1 MYAERIFLETDEF
14 GNLKAVPKL
23 PPRSRVEAIFL
34 VLSEE
39 PDQTPRKPRPELA
52 GKVRIKG
59 DLLAPVID
67 EADWD
72 ALR

>member
-1 MYAERIFLETDEF
+1 MHAERIFLETDEF

-34 VLSEE
+34 VLPEE
-39 PDQTPRKPRPELA
+39 TAPTVNVPNPELA
-52 GKVRIKG
+52 GKAHIKG
-59 DLLAPVID
+59 DLLTPAID